1 MSRSFFQKSLL
12 TLFLLLFAKGFL
24 LLAQNNI
31 PSTKVLTTDELFEY
45 LETSNPEIAKIADGY
60 KAGNIEAAKK
70 NLADYFKQRSA
81 ERYFFSWKNF
91 GDQFEKYNRD
101 YKGSKE
107 NHLSKA
113 NELLT
118 DFPSNPF
125 WQIPSKNLKGKEVT
139 AYELRHLARQHK
151 AVDAA
156 FAYYYKN
163 EDTTYLNYFVGQ
175 MKSLNKA
182 FAEGKYD
189 DEGNGIYEYFRC
201 GYRTSNWLFAHHL
214 YLASQKYSTGDQ
226 LLFIQTILHHGAQLF
241 ERTKKYSPG
250 NHHTKGLVGLFLI
263 SAMFPE
269 FISAASWQKQAIT
282 GLVEHLQ
289 KEVNDDGFQ
298 FERSIG
304 YHIGDIDNYFY
315 VYRIAQ
321 INGIA
326 LPDEFTERFSEMFY
340 ALTQLA
346 YPDKKLP
353 VLQDDTDEPWAEFN
367 KMDEPLSIGALLF
380 NDPQLKYFTGNKIP
394 SGIFWYLDGT
404 TFKRFKGLQNA
415 APVFSSTALKT
426 TGYFITRNGWDVS
439 SEYMV
444 ITNGLSDKKPDHQHG
459 DILGISAY
467 ANGRVILPNYQV
479 RYFLD
484 DFSFFK
490 NSFVKNVALVDSIPQ
505 GLKWKKNEGESGFG
519 KWQNLPK
526 PKTNLWLNHLDYDY
540 FSGSHKGYEA
550 IGVNYKRDILF
561 IKKGYWI
568 VRDVFVSNTVH
579 SYQQIWQGN
588 FSEEI
593 KNKFART
600 TFPDGSGLELILLNG
615 NSDITARD
623 NFRGKS
629 NFVFSKKT
637 NTGCTYVTL
646 VYPRRDFDERLQNIS
661 LEKTDING
669 DTFLTGVKNYLIVKD
684 LVITASDLLKSD
696 GNLYFWDVKE
706 ILTGGENYN
715 FKDETN
721 FIIKMKDGGIE
732 MTSLSAENIV
742 LPDVDYFKQEILKPG
757 ETITLQMQEK

>member
-1 MSRSFFQKSLL
+1 MNRVTLKKLSL
-12 TLFLLLFAKGFL
+12 TVLLVMFIPGFL
-24 LLAQNNI
+24 LFPQNNI
-31 PSTKVLTTDELFEY
+31 PSNKVLTTDELFEY
-45 LETSNPEIAKIADGY
+45 LDPSNAEIVKIKEEYKVGKVDIAK
-60 KAGNIEAAKK
+60 KQ
-70 NLADYFKQRSA
+70 LAEYFKQRSA
-81 ERYFFSWKNF
+81 ERYFFNWKKF

-101 YKGSKE
+101 YKGNKD

-113 NELLT
+113 KEFLS
-118 DFPSNPF
+118 DFSSNPF

-156 FAYYYKN
+156 FAYYYSK

-175 MKSLNKA
+175 MKSLNSA

-189 DEGNGIYEYFRC
+189 EAGNGIYEYFRC

-214 YLASQKYSTGDQ
+214 YLASKKYSTEDQ
-226 LLFIQTILHHGAQLF
+226 LLFIRTMLHHGAQLF

-263 SAMFPE
+263 STIFPE
-269 FISAASWQKQAIT
+269 FHASINWQNQAIK

-298 FERSIG
+298 FERSVA
-304 YHIGDIDNYFY
+304 YHFGDIDNYFY

-321 INGIA
+321 INGIS
-326 LPDEFTERFSEMFY
+326 LPDEFSARFSEMFY

-346 YPDKKLP
+346 FPDKTLP
-353 VLQDDTDEPWAEFN
+353 VLQDDTERPWAEFN
-367 KMDEPLSIGALLF
+367 KMEEPLTIGALLF
-380 NDPQLKYFTGNKIP
+380 NDPQLKYFAGDKIP
-394 SGIFWYLDGT
+394 SSVFWFLDDAAS
-404 TFKRFKGLQNA
+404 KRFKGLQKE
-415 APVFSSTALKT
+415 APIFSSTALKS
-426 TGYFITRNGWDVS
+426 TGYFVTRNGWDAS

-444 ITNGLSDKKPDHQHG
+444 ISNGLSDKKPDHQHG
-459 DILGISAY
+459 DMLGISAY

-505 GLKWKKNEGESGFG
+505 GLNWKANEGESGFG
-519 KWQNLPK
+519 KWLQFPK
-526 PKTNLWLNHLDYDY
+526 PKTNLWLNHIDYDY
-540 FSGSHKGYEA
+540 YSGSHNGYEN
-550 IGVNYKRDILF
+550 IGVKYKREVLF

-568 VRDVFVSNTVH
+568 VRDVFTSNEVH

-600 TFPDGSGLELILLNG
+600 TFSDGSGLELILLNDS
-615 NSDITARD
+615 SDGTARD

-637 NTGCTYVTL
+637 NKGCTYVTL
-646 VYPRRDFDERLQNIS
+646 IYPFKNFDERLQNIS
-661 LEKTDING
+661 GERAGING
-669 DTFLTGVKNYLIVKD
+669 DTFINDVKNYKILKD
-684 LVITASDLLKSD
+684 LFITSSNLLKSD
-696 GNLYFWDVKE
+696 HDLYFWDVKE
-706 ILTGGENYN
+706 IQAEGEKYI
-715 FKDETN
+715 FKDDTN
-721 FIIKMKDGGIE
+721 FILKMRDGQIE
-732 MTSLSAENIV
+732 MTSLSVENII
-742 LPDVDYFKQEILKPG
+742 LPDVEYFKQEILKPG
-757 ETITLQMQEK
+757 ETITLQKPIE